1 MRKMRFTDMSRQLV
15 LSFLVLA
22 WALPDAFSQEAPVV
36 DSRNVPVPASLLDT
50 ISVDFN
56 QVPLRE
62 ALHAIADKGRF
73 TLNYNENILDRN
85 ALITFSGQSQP
96 AFLVLRSILR
106 GTQIEIIVL
115 GTQQVILFRRKAP
128 SQGETGKKYTISGYV
143 TDAATGEALVGAN
156 VTVRDLATGASANT
170 YGFYSITLAGGE
182 YLIQYSYM
190 GYATSVSF
198 VALDS
203 DTKNDAH
210 LQSRSIEVDTVLV
223 LSDGTEL
230 SPGTTA
236 MGTVH
241 LDPEKL
247 AAIPVLFGEQDLLK
261 VIQFLPGVS
270 NPREGDCGI
279 YVRGGDADQNL
290 ILLDEATIYS
300 PFHTFGLFSVF
311 NSDAIKNIRLV
322 KGAAPAKFGGRLSS
336 VIDMQMKEGNM
347 KEFDGVAGIGLIFS
361 RVTVEGPILKDKAS
375 FLISGRRTY
384 LDLLAKT
391 FGASQNLKFHFY
403 DLNAKINYKVD
414 ENDRVYLSGYFGRD
428 GMGFSDAFDM
438 TWGNTT
444 GTIRWNHLFSD
455 RLFLNSSFIVSDFT
469 YQLNVGA
476 EEADDDRVQWLSEV
490 TNITLKE
497 DFEYFYSGQNIL
509 GFGVNYIHHS
519 FLPADFTVTGNE
531 KFRLTIG
538 EKSADEF
545 NAYVSHEH
553 AVSDKL
559 KLEYGLR
566 ASLFTVAGEADR
578 FNLDEINEL
587 DVDFH
592 GADEKTY
599 ANIQPRF
606 SAVYLLDESSSL
618 KAGFSRNYQYLH
630 MLSNSNS
637 GTPLDVWQPSSST
650 IKPQI
655 ADQFSLGYFRN
666 LQGTAYE
673 LSTEIYY
680 KYLQN
685 QIDYKEGAN
694 FILKNYFDSE
704 LVFGK
709 GWAYG
714 FEVLLKKNT
723 GSLTGW
729 IAYTLSVSEREF
741 ERISNGN
748 PFPAKNDKP
757 HEFNIVAQYK
767 PDKNW
772 SFSSNFVYA
781 SGYTTTLPYG
791 KYSVFNQEVMSYT
804 VRNGYRLPPYHRLDF
819 GVSYTTSRG
828 GVWSLSFY
836 NLYGR
841 RNIYTVLIRDRND
854 GSGLKEAVKF
864 SLFPMIPSLSYTFTF

>member
-1 MRKMRFTDMSRQLV
+1 MKKTGSWL
-15 LSFLVLA
+15 LFLLALA
-22 WALPDAFSQEAPVV
+22 WLPPAALGQEAPVV
-36 DSRNVPVPASLLDT
+36 DSRNVPVPAALLDT
-50 ISVDFN
+50 ISVDFSR
-56 QVPLRE
+56 VPLRE
-62 ALHAIADKGRF
+62 ALHAVADKGRF
-73 TLNYNENILDRN
+73 TLNYNENILNKN
-85 ALITFSGQSQP
+85 ALVTFSTQGQP

-106 GTQIEIIVL
+106 GTQIEMIVL
-115 GTQQVILFRRKAP
+115 GTQQVVLVKRRTP
-128 SQGETGKKYTISGYV
+128 SPGEQGKKHTISGYV

-156 VTVRDLATGASANT
+156 VTIRDLSTGTAANA
-170 YGFYSITLAGGE
+170 YGFYSLTLAPGD
-182 YLIQYSYM
+182 YLVQYSYM
-190 GYATSVSF
+190 GYTASVFF
-198 VALDS
+198 VALDA
-203 DTKNDAH
+203 DTKYDAL
-210 LQSRSIEVDTVLV
+210 LQSSSIQVDTVLV
-223 LSDGTEL
+223 LSDAAEL

-241 LDPEKL
+241 LNPEKL
-247 AAIPVLFGEQDLLK
+247 SAIPVLFGEQDLLK

-279 YVRGGDADQNL
+279 YVRGGNSDQNL
-290 ILLDEATIYS
+290 ILLDEATVYS

-322 KGAAPAKFGGRLSS
+322 KGTAPAKFGGRLSS

-347 KEFDGVAGIGLIFS
+347 KEFDGTAGIGLIFS
-361 RVTVEGPILKDKAS
+361 RMTVQGPILKDKAS

-384 LDLLAKT
+384 FDMLAKL
-391 FGASQNLKFHFY
+391 FGAPADLKFHFY

-414 ENDRVYLSGYFGRD
+414 ENDRIYLSGYFGRD
-428 GMGFSDAFDM
+428 GMGFTDEFDM

-455 RLFLNSSFIVSDFT
+455 RLFLNSSLILSDFT
-469 YQLNVGA
+469 YRLNVGGEDA
-476 EEADDDRVQWLSEV
+476 NDDHVQWLSEV
-490 TNITLKE
+490 TNVTLKE
-497 DFEYFYSGQNIL
+497 DFEYFYDGQNIL
-509 GFGVNYIHHS
+509 GFGVNYVHYL
-519 FLPADFTVTGNE
+519 FLPADFSVTGNE

-553 AVSDKL
+553 AISDHL

-566 ASLFTVAGEADR
+566 ASVFTVSGEADQ
-578 FNLDEINEL
+578 FNFEDINEL

-592 GADEKTY
+592 GNEKKTY
-599 ANIQPRF
+599 ANLQPRL
-606 SAVYLLDESSSL
+606 SAVYLLDELSSV

-650 IKPQI
+650 IRPQI

-666 LQGTAYE
+666 IQGAAYE
-673 LSTEIYY
+673 LSGEIYY

-694 FILKNYFDSE
+694 FLLKNYFDSE

-709 GWAYG
+709 GRAYG
-714 FEVLLKKNT
+714 FEVLLKKNSGT
-723 GSLTGW
+723 LTGW

-741 ERISNGN
+741 EKISNGN

-757 HEFNIVAQYK
+757 HELSIVAQYK
-767 PDKNW
+767 PGKKW
-772 SFSSNFVYA
+772 SFSSNFVYT
-781 SGYTTTLPYG
+781 SGYTTTLPTG
-791 KYSVFNQEVMSYT
+791 KYSVFNEQVMSYT
-804 VRNGYRLPPYHRLDF
+804 VRNGYRLPPYHRLDL
-819 GVSYTTSRG
+819 GISYTTSGG
-828 GVWSLSFY
+828 GVWNLSFY

-841 RNIYTVLIRDRND
+841 RNIYTVLIRDRD
-854 GSGLKEAVKF
+854 DRSGLKEAVKV

>member
-1 MRKMRFTDMSRQLV
+1 MRVFKSWCLLSLV
-15 LSFLVLA
+15 LLWVPPA
-22 WALPDAFSQEAPVV
+22 VSQEAPVV
-36 DSRNVPVPASLLDT
+36 DSRNAPVPAALLDT
-50 ISVDFN
+50 ISVDFSK
-56 QVPLRE
+56 VPLRE
-62 ALHAIADKGRF
+62 ALHAVADRGRF
-73 TLNYNENILDRN
+73 TLNYNENILDRS
-85 ALITFSGQSQP
+85 ALVTFSAQGQP

-115 GTQQVILFRRKAP
+115 GAEQVVLIKRRTSP
-128 SQGETGKKYTISGYV
+128 PGESEKQHTISGYV

-156 VTVRDLATGASANT
+156 VYVKDLNRGTAANA
-170 YGFYSITLAGGE
+170 YGFYSLTLEPGD
-182 YLIQYSYM
+182 YLVQYSYM
-190 GYATSVSF
+190 GYATSVTF
-198 VALDS
+198 VALDA
-203 DTKNDAH
+203 DTKHDAQ
-210 LQSRSIEVDTVLV
+210 LQSSSIEVDTVIV
-223 LSDGTEL
+223 LSEGTEL

-241 LDPEKL
+241 LNPEKL
-247 AAIPVLFGEQDLLK
+247 TAIPVLFGEQDLLK

-279 YVRGGDADQNL
+279 YVRGGDSDQNL

-300 PFHTFGLFSVF
+300 PFHTFGFFSVF

-322 KGAAPAKFGGRLSS
+322 KGTAPAKFGGRLSS

-347 KEFDGVAGIGLIFS
+347 KELDGTAGIGLIFS
-361 RVTVEGPILKDKAS
+361 RVMVEGPILKDKAS

-391 FGASQNLKFHFY
+391 FGASQDFKFHFY

-428 GMGFSDAFDM
+428 GMGFSDEFDM

-469 YQLNVGA
+469 YKLNVGG
-476 EEADDDRVQWLSEV
+476 EEADDDHIQWLSEV

-497 DFEYFYSGQNIL
+497 DFEYFYGGQNIL

-519 FLPADFTVTGNE
+519 FLPADFSVSGGE
-531 KFRLTIG
+531 RFRLTIG

-553 AVSDKL
+553 SVNDNL

-566 ASLFTVAGEADR
+566 ASIFSVAGEPDR
-578 FNLDEINEL
+578 YDFVDVNEL
-587 DVDFH
+587 NVDFH
-592 GADEKTY
+592 GSDKKTY
-599 ANIQPRF
+599 ANLQPRLC
-606 SAVYLLDESSSL
+606 AVYLLDESSSL
-618 KAGFSRNYQYLH
+618 KAGYSRNYQHLH

-650 IKPQI
+650 IEPQI
-655 ADQFSLGYFRN
+655 SDQFSLGYFRN

-714 FEVLLKKNT
+714 LEVLLKKNT

-729 IAYTLSVSEREF
+729 LAYTLSVSEREF
-741 ERISNGN
+741 EKISNGA

-757 HEFNIVAQYK
+757 HEFSIVAQYK
-767 PDKNW
+767 PDKRW
-772 SFSSNFVYA
+772 SFSSNFVYT

-791 KYSVFNQEVMSYT
+791 KYSVFNEEVMSYT
-804 VRNGYRLPPYHRLDF
+804 VRNGYRLPSYHRLDL
-819 GVSYTTSRG
+819 GISYTTSRG

-841 RNIYTVLIRDRND
+841 RNIYTVLIRDRDD
-854 GSGLKEAVKF
+854 GSGLKEAVKV
-864 SLFPMIPSLSYTFTF
+864 SLFPMIPSLTYTFNF

>member
-1 MRKMRFTDMSRQLV
+1 MTKSTSWL
-15 LSFLVLA
+15 LLYLVLA
-22 WALPDAFSQEAPVV
+22 WVPPVAVGQEAPVM
-36 DSRNVPVPASLLDT
+36 DSRNLPVPAALLDT
-50 ISVDFN
+50 ISVDFSK
-56 QVPLRE
+56 VPLRA
-62 ALHAIADKGRF
+62 ALHAVADKGRF

-85 ALITFSGQSQP
+85 AVVTYTTPGEP

-106 GTQIEIIVL
+106 GMQIEIIVL
-115 GTQQVILFRRKAP
+115 GPQQVILIKRRTP
-128 SQGETGKKYTISGYV
+128 STGDQGKKYTISGYV

-156 VTVRDLATGASANT
+156 VYVRDLNTGTAANA
-170 YGFYSITLAGGE
+170 YGFYSLTLAPGD
-182 YLIQYSYM
+182 YLVQYGYM
-190 GYATSVSF
+190 GYSASVF
-198 VALDS
+198 FTALDA
-203 DTKNDAH
+203 DTKHDAP
-210 LQSRSIEVDTVLV
+210 LQSRSIQVDTVLV
-223 LSDGTEL
+223 LSEAAEL

-241 LDPEKL
+241 LNPEKL

-261 VIQFLPGVS
+261 VLQFLPGVS

-279 YVRGGDADQNL
+279 YVRGGDSDQNL
-290 ILLDEATIYS
+290 ILLDEATVYS

-322 KGAAPAKFGGRLSS
+322 KGTAPAKFGGRLSS

-347 KEFDGVAGIGLIFS
+347 KGFDGTAGVGLIFS
-361 RVTVEGPILKDKAS
+361 RMTVQGPILDNKAS

-384 LDLLAKT
+384 FDLLAKL
-391 FGASQNLKFHFY
+391 FGAPADLKFHFY

-428 GMGFSDAFDM
+428 GMGFSDEFDM

-455 RLFLNSSFIVSDFT
+455 RLFLNSSLIVSDFT
-469 YQLNVGA
+469 YQLNVGGEDA
-476 EEADDDRVQWLSEV
+476 NDDHVRWLSEV
-490 TNITLKE
+490 TNVTLKE
-497 DFEYFYSGQNIL
+497 DFEYFYNGQNIL

-519 FLPADFTVTGNE
+519 FLPADFSAAGDQ

-538 EKSADEF
+538 EKSAEEF
-545 NAYVSHEH
+545 NAYLSHEH
-553 AVSDKL
+553 TINDKL

-566 ASLFTVAGEADR
+566 ASLFTVSGEADR
-578 FNLDEINEL
+578 FNFDQVNGL
-587 DVDFH
+587 DVDLH
-592 GADEKTY
+592 GDEKKTY
-599 ANIQPRF
+599 ANLQPRL
-606 SAVYLLDESSSL
+606 SAVYMLNEASSL

-637 GTPLDVWQPSSST
+637 GTPLDVWQPSSAT
-650 IKPQI
+650 IRPQI

-666 LQGTAYE
+666 VQGNAYE
-673 LSTEIYY
+673 ISAEVYY

-685 QIDYKEGAN
+685 QIDYKEGAK
-694 FILKNYFDSE
+694 FLLKNYFDSE

-714 FEVLLKKNT
+714 FEVLLKKNS

-729 IAYTLSVSEREF
+729 IAYTLSASRRQF
-741 ERISNGN
+741 EQISNGN

-757 HEFNIVAQYK
+757 HEFSAIAQYK
-767 PDKNW
+767 PGKKW
-772 SFSSNFVYA
+772 SYSANFVYT
-781 SGYTTTLPYG
+781 SGNTTTLPFG
-791 KYSVFNQEVMSYT
+791 RYSVFNEEVLSYT

-819 GVSYTTSRG
+819 GISYTTEGG
-828 GVWSLSFY
+828 GVWNLSIY

-841 RNIYTVLIRDRND
+841 RNIYTVLIRDRD
-854 GSGLKEAVKF
+854 DQSGLKEAVKL